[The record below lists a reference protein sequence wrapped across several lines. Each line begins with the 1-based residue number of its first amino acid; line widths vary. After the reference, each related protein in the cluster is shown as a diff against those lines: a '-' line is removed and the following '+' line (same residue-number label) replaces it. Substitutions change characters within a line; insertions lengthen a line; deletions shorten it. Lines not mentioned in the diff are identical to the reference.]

1 MKKGTKYIA
10 ASLVGGLLSF
20 SACTD
25 NFVSDN
31 ESKTAFTDELQEYDF
46 QKYLLKF
53 EIMQTGIY
61 FNYNWGGGYN
71 WPFQVMQNLGQDM
84 FSGYFHDMNN
94 AFNDK
99 NSSYALNDGWTSSNW
114 NNTYKYIMPEVI
126 KCEAINAKQPAL
138 LGIAKIQKVAL
149 MHRISDIY
157 GPLVYSKFGS
167 EGNNVDSQE
176 GAYKQFFG
184 DLDNSVKLLTDFMKS
199 NPGVEPFADADILM
213 PAGNRTLV
221 QWVKFAN
228 SLRLRLAIRISN
240 VSKTLAASE
249 TKKALEQANGLLENA
264 EETVAVS
271 TAEGKYSNPLGEI
284 GQSWGEVYMGA
295 TMESLL
301 TGYQDPRAAKYYSA
315 AVGGDITWQ
324 AAGGQTGSLKEL
336 FPTKGMY
343 KGIPQ
348 GTNIT
353 TADNR
358 YKFHARSN
366 VTQETN
372 AILMTAAEVWF
383 LRAEA
388 ALRGFSSED
397 SKQCYETG
405 IKTSFKQW
413 GVSGAEEYLI
423 SHNKPTDY
431 KDAFDAKYNMPARIL
446 TTPNWSDAGS
456 KEEQLEKI
464 ITQKW
469 LACYPEGCE
478 AWTEQRRTGYPKLF
492 KVLVNNSGGAIN
504 TDDMIR
510 RIPFPVNLQKSSP
523 TQYGALKAALGG
535 ADTGGTRLWWD
546 AGKNNF

>member
-1 MKKGTKYIA
+1 MKRNIKQIA
-10 ASLVGGLLSF
+10 ALFIGGALGL

-31 ESKTAFTDELQEYDF
+31 ESKTAFTEELQEYDF

-53 EIMQTGIY
+53 EIIQTGIY

-71 WPFQVMQNLGQDM
+71 WPFQIMQNLGQDM

-126 KCEAINAKQPAL
+126 KCEKINETQPAL
-138 LGIAKIQKVAL
+138 LGIANIQKVEL
-149 MHRISDIY
+149 MHRISDVY
-157 GPLVYSKFGS
+157 GPVVYSKFGS
-167 EGNNVDSQE
+167 ESSQVDTQE
-176 GAYKQFFG
+176 QAYKQFFA
-184 DLDNSVKLLTDFMKS
+184 DLDKGVERLTEFMAN
-199 NPGVEPFADADILM
+199 NPGVEPFATADILM

-221 QWVKFAN
+221 QWIKFAN
-228 SLRLRLAIRISN
+228 SLRLRLAMRISN
-240 VSKTLAASE
+240 VNKTLAASE
-249 TKKALEQANGLLENA
+249 AKKALEQANGLLENA
-264 EETVAVS
+264 HETVAVS

-284 GQSWGEVYMGA
+284 GQSWSEVYMGA

-301 TGYQDPRAAKYYSA
+301 TGYQDPRAAKFYNT

-324 AAGGQTGSLKEL
+324 AAGGETGSLKEL
-336 FPTKGMY
+336 FPIKGLY

-358 YKFHARSN
+358 YKFHARSA
-366 VTQETN
+366 VTQKTA

-397 SKQCYETG
+397 AKQCYETG
-405 IKTSFKQW
+405 VKSSFQQW
-413 GVSGAEEYLI
+413 GVSGAEAYLT
-423 SHNKPTDY
+423 SKNRPADY
-431 KDAFDAKYNMPARIL
+431 KDAFDTQYNMPARIQ
-446 TTPNWSDAGS
+446 TTPNWSDATGQ
-456 KEEQLEKI
+456 EEQLEKI

-469 LACYPEGCE
+469 LACYPEGGE
-478 AWTEQRRTGYPKLF
+478 AWAEQRRTGYPKLF
-492 KVLVNNSGGAIN
+492 RVLVNNSGGAIQTN
-504 TDDMIR
+504 DMIR
-510 RIPFPVNLQKSSP
+510 RIPYPADLQQSDP
-523 TQYGALKAALGG
+523 AQYSALKTALGG

-546 AGKNNF
+546 AGQNIF